1 MMRTLVG
8 LGGICGVIV
17 SAAACATGASV
28 TRESAPPKVV
38 ADEATQVAQYVQVQ
52 EALAADAYADAR
64 AALETLAAIGDDTVR
79 PLARAT
85 AEAGDLA
92 GMREGF
98 KPLSD
103 AVVGWDLPRG
113 YAAAYCPMFAGGSN
127 WIQRDGPVRNPYY
140 GSAMLTCGVVDAAPG
155 AHMDHT
161 PRHGGIVF
169 MAPDSFH
176 HLEGTYSEPG
186 VFRIYATDN
195 FREPVTV
202 SGFSGR
208 AVTEEAYDADADEF
222 REVTAFELVPSA
234 EGAYLEAS
242 VEALQMPGDVIAKV
256 LFEAGF
262 PEERFDFIF
271 AEFSVESGET
281 PALAVVGGMSSG
293 APESVP
299 LAERIRPRIPAQ
311 AGDIAS
317 EIASRDL
324 EIQALIERGAFTE
337 MFVPALQAKELA
349 LALIDHASELP
360 EDGQN
365 VVKIAVRSLVRSA
378 WLLDWYGDLGNKN
391 QVDDAYEIFG
401 AAVGQIASVYQLR

>member
-1 MMRTLVG
+1 MRTLVG

-28 TRESAPPKVV
+28 ARELAPPQVV
-38 ADEATQVAQYVQVQ
+38 ADEATQLAQYVQVQ

-64 AALETLAAIGDDTVR
+64 AALETLATIGDDTVR
-79 PLARAT
+79 PLARAA
-85 AEAGDLA
+85 AEAEDLA
-92 GMREGF
+92 AMREGF

-103 AVVGWDLPRG
+103 AVGGWDLPRG
-113 YAAAYCPMFAGGSN
+113 YAAAYCPMFAGGST

-176 HLEGTYSEPG
+176 HIEGTYAEPG
-186 VFRIYATDN
+186 VFRVYATDN
-195 FREPVTV
+195 FREPVNV
-202 SGFSGR
+202 SAFSGR
-208 AVTEEAYDADADEF
+208 AVTEEVYDADADEF

-242 VEALQMPGDVIAKV
+242 VEALQMPADVIAKV
-256 LFEAGF
+256 VFEAGF

-271 AEFSVESGET
+271 AELSVESGET
-281 PALAVVGGMSSG
+281 PGLAVVGGLSG
-293 APESVP
+293 VPETIP
-299 LAERIRPRIPAQ
+299 LAERIRPSIPAQ

-317 EIASRDL
+317 EIASLDL

-337 MFVPALQAKELA
+337 VFIPALQAKELA
-349 LALIDHASELP
+349 LALIDHGSELP
-360 EDGQN
+360 EDRQN

-401 AAVGQIASVYQLR
+401 AAVGQIAGVYQLR

>member
-1 MMRTLVG
+1 MRTLVG

-28 TRESAPPKVV
+28 ARESAPPQVV
-38 ADEATQVAQYVQVQ
+38 ADEAIQLARYVQVQ

-64 AALETLAAIGDDTVR
+64 AALETLATIGDDTVR
-79 PLARAT
+79 PLARA
-85 AEAGDLA
+85 AGEAGDLA
-92 GMREGF
+92 AMREGF

-186 VFRIYATDN
+186 VFRLYVTDN
-195 FREPVTV
+195 FREPVNV
-202 SGFSGR
+202 SVFSGR
-208 AVTEEAYDADADEF
+208 AVTEESYVAATDEF
-222 REVTAFELVPSA
+222 REVTAFELVSSA

-242 VEALQMPGDVIAKV
+242 VEALQMPADVIAKV
-256 LFEAGF
+256 VFEAGF

-271 AEFSVESGET
+271 AELSVENRET
-281 PALAVVGGMSSG
+281 PALAVVGGISG
-293 APESVP
+293 APENIP

-317 EIASRDL
+317 EISSRDL
-324 EIQALIERGAFTE
+324 EIQTLIERGAFTE
-337 MFVPALQAKELA
+337 LFIPALQAKELA
-349 LALIDHASELP
+349 LALIDHGSELP
-360 EDGQN
+360 EDRQN

-391 QVDDAYEIFG
+391 QVDEAYEIFG
-401 AAVGQIASVYQLR
+401 AAVGQIAGVYQLR